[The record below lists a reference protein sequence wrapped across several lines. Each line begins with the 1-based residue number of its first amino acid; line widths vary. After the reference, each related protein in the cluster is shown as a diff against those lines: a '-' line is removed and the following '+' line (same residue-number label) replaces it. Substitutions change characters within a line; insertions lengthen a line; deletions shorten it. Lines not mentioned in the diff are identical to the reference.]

1 MFHHN
6 SDNYL
11 KQDETSGRGRLWGPA
26 LGLGKILH
34 TENKLKI
41 EIKDGHNS
49 TKIGTSNIFRGN
61 QLRFRISAQ

>member
-34 TENKLKI
+34 TEKKTEKQKLKMATMAA
-41 EIKDGHNS
+41 K
-49 TKIGTSNIFRGN
+49 
-61 QLRFRISAQ
+61 